1 MDESPFR
8 FQLQY
13 EDNIAVLELDHGKA
27 NEMGVAQIDAWEAL
41 IEDLRNSELRALVTT
56 SRRVSARGNPIFIA
70 GANVTE
76 RAGWTNAEVAAH
88 VKRQR
93 EMLVALRRL
102 PLFHVAVVNGVAL
115 GWGTEFLLTC
125 DYRIGARAATFGLP
139 ETGLGIIPGAGGSA
153 ELWSVVGVNQ
163 ALRLGM
169 TGEIIRAEEARRIG
183 LIEEITETPEEGVE
197 RAVALAKLVARRSP
211 TAVAAF
217 KSAVLGAVG
226 RPAEDRQALE
236 ARAYRLCLESGEAA
250 IGRENFAA
258 ITHGGEAPWGF
269 RRELLDED

>member
-27 NEMGVAQIDAWEAL
+27 NEMGVAQIAAWEAL
-41 IEDLRNSELRALVTT
+41 IEDLRGSELRALVTT
-56 SRRVSARGNPIFIA
+56 SRRVSARGTPIFIA
-70 GANVTE
+70 GA
-76 RAGWTNAEVAAH
+76 
-88 VKRQR
+88 
-93 EMLVALRRL
+93 
-102 PLFHVAVVNGVAL
+102 
-115 GWGTEFLLTC
+115 TEFLLTC

-217 KSAVLGAVG
+217 KTAVLGAVG